1 MTPKL
6 FKDLENFIKTKYGSL
21 LGKQLI
27 DEALITGSIS
37 VKRQENHLKSQ
48 RRTMIEDLG
57 EVIEN
62 LIGLYLGKKIIQGDT
77 HEYRCCCR
85 DTGGH

>member
-27 DEALITGSIS
+27 DEELITGSIS
-37 VKRQENHLKSQ
+37 VKRQENYLKSQ
-48 RRTMIEDLG
+48 RRTMIEIWEKSLK
-57 EVIEN
+57 ISSAF
-62 LIGLYLGKKIIQGDT
+62 IWGK
-77 HEYRCCCR
+77 R
-85 DTGGH
+85 

>member
-6 FKDLENFIKTKYGSL
+6 FKDLKNFIKTKYGSL

-37 VKRQENHLKSQ
+37 VKRQENYLKSQ
-48 RRTMIEDLG
+48 RRTMIEIWEKSLK
-57 EVIEN
+57 ISSAF
-62 LIGLYLGKKIIQGDT
+62 IWGK
-77 HEYRCCCR
+77 R
-85 DTGGH
+85 

>member
-37 VKRQENHLKSQ
+37 VKRS
-48 RRTMIEDLG
+48 
-57 EVIEN
+57 
-62 LIGLYLGKKIIQGDT
+62 KII
-77 HEYRCCCR
+77 
-85 DTGGH
+85 

>member
-27 DEALITGSIS
+27 DDALITGSIS
-37 VKRQENHLKSQ
+37 VKRQENYLKSQ
-48 RRTMIEDLG
+48 RRTMIEIWEKSLK
-57 EVIEN
+57 ISSAF
-62 LIGLYLGKKIIQGDT
+62 IWGK
-77 HEYRCCCR
+77 R
-85 DTGGH
+85 

>member
-37 VKRQENHLKSQ
+37 VKRQENYLKSQ
-48 RRTMIEDLG
+48 RRTMIEIWEKSLK
-57 EVIEN
+57 ISSAF
-62 LIGLYLGKKIIQGDT
+62 IWGK
-77 HEYRCCCR
+77 R
-85 DTGGH
+85 

>member
-6 FKDLENFIKTKYGSL
+6 FKDLENFIKTKYRSL

-37 VKRQENHLKSQ
+37 VKRQENYLKSQ
-48 RRTMIEDLG
+48 RRTMIEIWEKSLK
-57 EVIEN
+57 ISSAF
-62 LIGLYLGKKIIQGDT
+62 IWGK
-77 HEYRCCCR
+77 R
-85 DTGGH
+85 

>member
-6 FKDLENFIKTKYGSL
+6 SKDLENFIKTKYGSL

-37 VKRQENHLKSQ
+37 VKRQENYLKSQ
-48 RRTMIEDLG
+48 RRTMIEIWEKSLK
-57 EVIEN
+57 ISSAF
-62 LIGLYLGKKIIQGDT
+62 IWGK
-77 HEYRCCCR
+77 R
-85 DTGGH
+85 

>member
-27 DEALITGSIS
+27 DEELITGSIS
-37 VKRQENHLKSQ
+37 VKRQENYLKSQ
-48 RRTMIEDLG
+48 RRTMIEIWETIFG
-57 EVIEN
+57 EKDNTGRYSRVQM
-62 LIGLYLGKKIIQGDT
+62 LLPRYGRTLGKPS
-77 HEYRCCCR
+77 
-85 DTGGH
+85 